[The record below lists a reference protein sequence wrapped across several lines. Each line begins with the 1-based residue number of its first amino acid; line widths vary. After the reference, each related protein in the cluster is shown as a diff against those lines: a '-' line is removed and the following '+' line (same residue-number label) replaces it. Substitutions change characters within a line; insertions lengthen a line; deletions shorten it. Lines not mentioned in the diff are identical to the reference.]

1 MSVCEDVA
9 RSLYLEL
16 RARNLELWVEDDPE
30 GGPLDY
36 GIEVTGLYRLP
47 DALAE
52 EVLER
57 IGRNEEGLVRVLLDY
72 RDPDIRAVR
81 AEGNHRC

>member
-16 RARNLELWVEDDPE
+16 RALNLELWVEEDPE

-52 EVLER
+52 EVRQR
-57 IGRNEEGLVRVLLDY
+57 IGRNEEGLVRVLLDH
-72 RDPDIRAVR
+72 RDRDIGAVR

>member
-1 MSVCEDVA
+1 VSVCEDVA

-16 RARNLELWVEDDPE
+16 RALSLELWVEEDPK

-47 DALAE
+47 EPLAE
-52 EVLER
+52 EVRQR
-57 IGRNEEGLVRVLLDY
+57 IGRNEEGLVRVLLDH